1 VRKGRH
7 RSRGNESA
15 GVLRASPWEFAR
27 RARIVVDLVWASSP
41 LCVGLMLVLAASG
54 GLVPTVTAWLQRE
67 VLNGLVSS
75 GPATRE
81 HARAAP
87 LALHH
92 APVGHLILLA
102 GILGGA
108 GVVSATTQYAQDFVQ
123 SELERGLSLLI
134 KDRIFQAINS
144 FPGMSRFE
152 SPVFADK
159 VQVAQQLS
167 NTTTSSMVSG
177 VLQAAQ
183 SLVTMVGMFLV
194 LEVINPVLAGIVAG
208 SAVPAIAA
216 QISNSRRRARLQWSN
231 SPAVR
236 RQMFYGRLLSDRDGA
251 KEVRL
256 FGLGNFLRGRM
267 LSELRSV
274 NAGERVLDLRVLAVE
289 GSLSLLTAAI
299 TAVGTVWV
307 VREVAAGRMS
317 VGDVSLFAMAAVGV
331 QGAISGMVSRLS
343 RVYQSLLLFG
353 HYVDIVTMGPDL
365 PLAASPR
372 CLPALRHGIELRD
385 VWFRYDDQHLWVLR
399 GVSMF
404 IPFGRSVALIGL
416 NGAGKSTLVKL
427 ICRLYDPVRGS
438 ILWDGT
444 DLRDMAPE
452 DLRARIGT
460 VFQDYMNYDLT
471 AAENVGIGDLDRLN
485 DMERIREAAKH
496 AGVHEKL
503 VSLPRGYRTLL
514 SLIFFSSKDRDN
526 PETGVV
532 LSGGQWQ
539 RLAVARGLMRADRD
553 LLILDEPSSGMDA
566 EAEHALHRRLC
577 AIREGK
583 TSLLISHRLGSVRDA
598 DEIYVLA
605 SGQITESGTHAT
617 LMAAHGEYHRLFTLQ
632 ASGYQAD
639 SGNSEA
645 ASGSSFIAGSAGNGR
660 AGRGPVPVANDRA

>member
-1 VRKGRH
+1 VSRGRH
-7 RSRGNESA
+7 ASTGKEPA
-15 GVLRASPWEFAR
+15 GAPRATPREFAR
-27 RARIVVDLVWASSP
+27 RARIVVALVWAASP
-41 LCVGLMLVLAASG
+41 LCMVLMAVLAVSG
-54 GLVPTVTAWLQRE
+54 GSIPTLTALLQRE
-67 VLNGLVSS
+67 VLDDLVSR
-75 GPATRE
+75 GPATG
-81 HARAAP
+81 ARP
-87 LALHH
+87 
-92 APVGHLILLA
+92 APVAVHPGVVGHVILLA

-108 GVVSATTQYAQDFVQ
+108 GVVSAITQYAQTFVQ
-123 SELERGLSLLI
+123 SELQRGLGLLI
-134 KDRIFQAINS
+134 KDRMFQAMNA

-167 NTTTSSMVSG
+167 SNTTTSLVSG
-177 VLQAAQ
+177 VLQAGQ
-183 SLVTMVGMFLV
+183 SLVTTVGMFGA

-216 QISNSRRRARLQWSN
+216 QISNGRRRARLEWQR
-231 SPAVR
+231 SPAIR
-236 RQMFYGRLLSDRDGA
+236 RQLFYGRLLSDRDGA

-274 NAGERVLDLRVLAVE
+274 NAGQRVLDLRVLAIE
-289 GSLSLLTAAI
+289 GSLSVLTAAI
-299 TAVGTVWV
+299 TAAGTVWV

-331 QGAISGMVSRLS
+331 QAAISGMVSRLS
-343 RVYQSLLLFG
+343 GVYESLLLFG

-372 CLPALRHGIELRD
+372 HLPALRRGIEVRD
-385 VWFRYDDQHLWVLR
+385 VWFRYDDQHPWVLR

-404 IPFGRSVALIGL
+404 IPFGHSVALIGL

-444 DLRDMAPE
+444 DLRDVAPE

-460 VFQDYMNYDLT
+460 VFQDYMTYDLT

-485 DMERIREAAKH
+485 DMDRIREAAAH
-496 AGVHEKL
+496 AGVHDKIA
-503 VSLPRGYRTLL
+503 SLPRGYRTLL
-514 SLIFFSSKDRDN
+514 SLIFFSSRDKDN
-526 PETGVV
+526 PETGVI

-539 RLAVARGLMRADRD
+539 RLAVARGLMRAERD

-566 EAEHALHRRLC
+566 EAEHALHARLC

-598 DEIYVLA
+598 DEIYVLSA
-605 SGQITESGTHAT
+605 GQITESGTHAM
-617 LMAAHGEYHRLFTLQ
+617 LMTANGEYHRLFTLQ
-632 ASGYQAD
+632 ASGYQA
-639 SGNSEA
+639 
-645 ASGSSFIAGSAGNGR
+645 GNGNGL
-660 AGRGPVPVANDRA
+660 AGTAHPVSGPVRPPPRVRGQPESC

>member
-1 VRKGRH
+1 MG
-7 RSRGNESA
+7 
-15 GVLRASPWEFAR
+15 
-27 RARIVVDLVWASSP
+27 LVWAASP
-41 LCVGLMLVLAASG
+41 LCAVLMVILAVSG
-54 GLVPTVTAWLQRE
+54 GSIPAFTAWLQRE
-67 VLNGLVSS
+67 VLNDLVSR
-75 GPATRE
+75 GPTTGAP
-81 HARAAP
+81 ARAAP
-87 LALHH
+87 LALQH
-92 APVGHLILLA
+92 AAIGHIALLA
-102 GILGGA
+102 GIIGGA
-108 GVVSATTQYAQDFVQ
+108 GVVSAITQYAQDFVQ
-123 SELERGLSLLI
+123 SELQRGLSLLI

-167 NTTTSSMVSG
+167 NTTTASMVSG

-183 SLVTMVGMFLV
+183 ALLTMVGMFGV
-194 LEVINPVLAGIVAG
+194 LELINPVLAGIVAG
-208 SAVPAIAA
+208 SAVPAIAV
-216 QISNSRRRARLQWSN
+216 QISNGRRHARLQWTN

-236 RQMFYGRLLSDRDGA
+236 RQSFYGRLLSDRDGA

-256 FGLGNFLRGRM
+256 FGLGSFLRGRM

-274 NAGERVLDLRVLAVE
+274 NAEQRVLDLRVLVIE

-299 TAVGTVWV
+299 SAAGMVWV

-331 QGAISGMVSRLS
+331 QGAISGVVSRLS

-353 HYVDIVTMGPDL
+353 HYADIVTMGPDL
-365 PLAASPR
+365 PLAVSPR
-372 CLPALRHGIELRD
+372 PLPGLRHGIEVRD
-385 VWFRYDDQHLWVLR
+385 VWFRYDDQHPWVLH

-404 IPFGRSVALIGL
+404 IPFGHSVALIGL

-444 DLRDMAPE
+444 DLRDVAPE

-460 VFQDYMNYDLT
+460 VFQDYMTYDLT

-485 DMERIREAAKH
+485 DMERIHESATY
-496 AGVHEKL
+496 AGVHDKIA
-503 VSLPRGYRTLL
+503 SLPRGYRTLL
-514 SLIFFSSKDRDN
+514 SRIFFNSKDKDN

-566 EAEHALHRRLC
+566 EAEHALHRRLY
-577 AIREGK
+577 AIRDGK
-583 TSLLISHRLGSVRDA
+583 TSLLISHRLGSVRGA
-598 DEIYVLA
+598 DEIYVL
-605 SGQITESGTHAT
+605 SGGQISESGTHAT
-617 LMAAHGEYHRLFTLQ
+617 LMAAQGEYHRLFTLQ
-632 ASGYQAD
+632 ASGYQAGNGDGQTD
-639 SGNSEA
+639 SPSA
-645 ASGSSFIAGSAGNGR
+645 DSAGSAGNGQ
-660 AGRGPVPVANDRA
+660 AARGPVSLANDSA